1 MEHLNKVELVGT
13 VGMVSRGEIGEI
25 RTADFS
31 LVTNYLSRT
40 ASGQAVIETTWHHVV
55 CCEGKD
61 VCPVTKIER
70 GVHLHVIGRIRN
82 RRYTTETGEE
92 RTTSEILAT
101 KVEVVEEET

>member
-13 VGMVSRGEIGEI
+13 VGMVSRSEIGQL
-25 RTADFS
+25 RSASFS

-40 ASGQAVIETTWHHVV
+40 ASGEAVIETTWHHVV
-55 CCEGKD
+55 CYEGKG
-61 VCPVTKIER
+61 VCPVAEIER

-82 RRYTTETGEE
+82 RRHTTASGEE

-101 KVEVVEEET
+101 RVEVVEEGT